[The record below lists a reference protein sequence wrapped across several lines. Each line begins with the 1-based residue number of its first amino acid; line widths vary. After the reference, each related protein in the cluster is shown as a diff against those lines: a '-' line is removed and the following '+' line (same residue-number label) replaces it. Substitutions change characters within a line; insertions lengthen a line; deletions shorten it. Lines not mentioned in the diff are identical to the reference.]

1 MSPSTV
7 PEAKDEHAPH
17 PSAEMLASATT
28 GFDLLF
34 SNDIV
39 GSRDRFASMPD
50 DPFHLM
56 GSGVCAFLEA
66 ALGMEVRHPQSFSS
80 HPGVL
85 TD

>member
-1 MSPSTV
+1 MAPSTA
-7 PEAKDEHAPH
+7 PETKDDHPPH
-17 PSAEMLASATT
+17 PSAEMLASATK

-39 GSRDRFASMPD
+39 GSRDHFAYKPD

-66 ALGMEVRHPQSFSS
+66 ALGMEVRYPQ
-80 HPGVL
+80 
-85 TD
+85 